1 MIKGFS
7 CPVCSGTDW
16 AHIETYAYA
25 RTDGAASPPSKYSA
39 ITAKLKMLARIL
51 LCAKPRTDLVRCPSL
66 NAYQK
71 LRRDVMFKV
80 WFAESQELEL
90 ESIYCATCGFACYT
104 PRPEDGDIAA
114 MYAYLKQYEPDQG
127 GQSNYGAYALKL
139 DEARANRIYRTC
151 TRFVSGRPLE
161 VLDYGGGNGKILI
174 PFRDNNHNCHLI
186 DYNDHPVTGVSK
198 LGDDINSCQID
209 KLFDVIICSH
219 VLEHVSDVGS
229 LIASL
234 KRHLSTGGI
243 IYAEVPQEIWGGLR
257 IGEDPVTHINFFTRN
272 SFRSLFLSHG
282 FSVLDHAQIISN
294 YGTSYMEVVW
304 LVARNDTGANSSV
317 LPADTKESLYP
328 SRWYSLKKL
337 FGQTIVPGLRK
348 LANR

>member
-7 CPVCSGTDW
+7 CPVCNGSDW
-16 AHIETYAYA
+16 AHMETYAYSRA
-25 RTDGAASPPSKYSA
+25 DGTSCPRSKYSA
-39 ITAKLKMLARIL
+39 ISDKLKTLGRIL
-51 LCAKPRTDLVRCPSL
+51 LCAKPRVDLVRCTSL

-71 LRRDVMFKV
+71 LRREVLFKV
-80 WFAESQELEL
+80 WFPESQELEL

-104 PRPEDGDIAA
+104 PRPDDKDIAA
-114 MYAYLKQYEPDQG
+114 KYAYLKQYEPDQG
-127 GQSNYGAYALKL
+127 GQANYGSYALKL
-139 DEARANRIYRTC
+139 DEARADRIYRTC
-151 TRFVSGRPLE
+151 TKYVSKARLD

-198 LGDDINSCQID
+198 LGDDINSCQIG
-209 KLFDVIICSH
+209 KTFDVIICSH
-219 VLEHVSDVGS
+219 VLEHVSDIGS
-229 LIASL
+229 LVYAL
-234 KRHLSTGGI
+234 KRHLSASGI
-243 IYAEVPQEIWGGLR
+243 IYAEVPLEIWGGLK

-272 SFRSLFLSHG
+272 SLMSLFLAHG
-282 FSVLDHAQIISN
+282 LGVLDHAQMISN
-294 YGTSYMEVVW
+294 YGTSSMEVVW
-304 LVARNDTGANSSV
+304 LVARNDAGAIADV
-317 LPADTKESLYP
+317 LPADTKALIYP